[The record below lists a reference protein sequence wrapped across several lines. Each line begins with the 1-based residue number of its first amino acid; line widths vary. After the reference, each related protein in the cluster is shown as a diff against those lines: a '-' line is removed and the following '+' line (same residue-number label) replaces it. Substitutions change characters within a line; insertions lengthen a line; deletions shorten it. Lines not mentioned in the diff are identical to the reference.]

1 MRLSSWC
8 SIMPSIMSRKPWV
21 LGAIFLFLKILL
33 LLILPLRPKVGID
46 DNNLYVIIECL
57 VCCDKK
63 LDLEAEIR
71 RKSVTKAIG
80 GGIIPSA
87 EWKRRK
93 H

>member
-1 MRLSSWC
+1 
-8 SIMPSIMSRKPWV
+8 MSRKPWV

-87 EWKRRK
+87 AWKRRK